1 LKHVRFLMFL
11 GLLTLTATS
20 AFAQRLDG
28 IAAVV
33 NDEVVLQSDVE
44 EQMYLFL
51 LRSRIDPDSSQLDTL
66 RHEVLEQLINEK
78 VIVAEAKRLGL
89 SVSATEVDKQVEQ
102 AIRDAKTRMGGEA
115 GFREQLAK
123 ENLTEDKLR
132 EKYRTDMQRELL
144 ARRLVERALPRKKVT
159 PVEAEAYFKAHP
171 EKFPKLPAELRL
183 SVIQIPALPDSA
195 VDARAKAVVVAARKR
210 VTAGGE
216 KFAKVAAEVSDDPRS
231 AQNGGDLGFF
241 TRGTLD
247 RALEETV
254 FALKVGEISQPVR
267 SPFGWHVIELM
278 ERDTLKTRSG
288 RDSLA
293 ADGRPLIEVHARH
306 IVERVELTEADL
318 ARAKTLADRV
328 RDEAVRGADFG
339 TLSRKYS
346 HYEGARDENGDVGF
360 VSLATLQPN
369 IRTGVEKLQV
379 GEISQVLPNQAG
391 LNIFKVTDRKPER
404 EYNLDEIRDDLPE
417 AVENI
422 QQRERY
428 DEWIKGLRSKAV
440 VEIRSS

>member
-1 LKHVRFLMFL
+1 
-11 GLLTLTATS
+11 
-20 AFAQRLDG
+20 
-28 IAAVV
+28 
-33 NDEVVLQSDVE
+33 VLQSDVE

-51 LRSRIDPDSSQLDTL
+51 MRSRMDPDSSQLDTL
-66 RHEVLEQLINEK
+66 RREVLEQLINEK
-78 VIVAEAKRLGL
+78 VIVAEAKRQGL
-89 SVSATEVDKQVEQ
+89 SVAATEVEKQVEQ
-102 AIRDAKTRMGGEA
+102 AIREAKTRMGGEA

-123 ENLTEDKLR
+123 ENLSEDKLR
-132 EKYRTDMQRELL
+132 EKYRADMQRELL
-144 ARRLVERALPRKKVT
+144 ARRLVERALPRKKVL
-159 PVEAEAYFKAHP
+159 PAEAEAYFKAHP
-171 EKFPKLPAELRL
+171 DKFPKLPAELRL

-195 VDARAKAVVVAARKR
+195 ADAKAKAVVVAARKR

-247 RALEETV
+247 TELEDVV
-254 FALKVGEISQPVR
+254 FGLKLGEVSPPVR
-267 SPFGWHVIELM
+267 SPFGWHIVEVL

-306 IVERVELTEADL
+306 IVERVEITEADL
-318 ARAKTLADRV
+318 ERTKKLADRV
-328 RDEAVRGADFG
+328 RDEAMRGADFG
-339 TLSRKYS
+339 VLVRRHSS
-346 HYEGARDENGDVGF
+346 YEGARDENGDVGY
-360 VSLATLQPN
+360 VSLASLQPN
-369 IRTGVEKLQV
+369 IRAGLDKLQV
-379 GEISQVLPNQAG
+379 GEISEVLANQAG

-404 EYNLDEIRDDLPE
+404 EYNLDEIRDELPE

-428 DEWIKGLRSKAV
+428 DEWIKGLRAKAV
-440 VEIRSS
+440 IEVRKS